1 MFRWYLFRNITSD
14 QPDFTNMSNLSEK
27 CQRRH
32 QASFALRDV
41 KSRGL
46 RLLHFVLFNKKGEAV
61 EVGEGCVSVGGRQTV
76 RVWGNENIY
85 FPSSPVRGVLGN
97 KRAGHH
103 NLKTVKIREIVWK

>member
-32 QASFALRDV
+32 QTSFALKDV

-46 RLLHFVLFNKKGEAV
+46 RLLHFVLFNKR
-61 EVGEGCVSVGGRQTV
+61 GRQWKWEGDV
-76 RVWGNENIY
+76 LVWGAD
-85 FPSSPVRGVLGN
+85 RQ
-97 KRAGHH
+97 
-103 NLKTVKIREIVWK
+103 

>member
-61 EVGEGCVSVGGRQTV
+61 EVGGGCVSVGGRQTV
-76 RVWGNENIY
+76 RVWGN
-85 FPSSPVRGVLGN
+85 FGCAA
-97 KRAGHH
+97 RAR
-103 NLKTVKIREIVWK
+103 LCL

>member
-1 MFRWYLFRNITSD
+1 
-14 QPDFTNMSNLSEK
+14 MSNLSEK

-61 EVGEGCVSVGGRQTV
+61 EVGGGCVSVGADRQ
-76 RVWGNENIY
+76 
-85 FPSSPVRGVLGN
+85 
-97 KRAGHH
+97 
-103 NLKTVKIREIVWK
+103 

>member
-41 KSRGL
+41 KSRGR
-46 RLLHFVLFNKKGEAV
+46 RLLPFVFSIKR
-61 EVGEGCVSVGGRQTV
+61 GRQWRWERDV
-76 RVWGNENIY
+76 LVWGAD
-85 FPSSPVRGVLGN
+85 RQ
-97 KRAGHH
+97 
-103 NLKTVKIREIVWK
+103 